1 VIDSVVAPGLIA
13 IIAALALVHVYW
25 AFGGRALKMG
35 AIPQVAGRRAFSPSP
50 IATLAVALALV
61 AAGLVIAAVAEI
73 LHASVPHGVLDALI
87 FGLALILFARA
98 IGDFR
103 LVGFFKSVRGTQ
115 FARLDTAFY
124 SPLCLT
130 LAVGVFLVGWE
141 HAG

>member
-13 IIAALALVHVYW
+13 IFAALALVHVYW

-50 IATLAVALALV
+50 IATLAVALALL
-61 AAGLVIAAVAEI
+61 AAGLVIAAVAGF
-73 LHASVPHGVLDALI
+73 LRLPAPRSVLDTLI
-87 FGLALILFARA
+87 FGLALVLFARA

-115 FARLDTAFY
+115 FARLDTAVY
-124 SPLCLT
+124 SPRW
-130 LAVGVFLVGWE
+130 LARAVCVFLVGWE